1 MLDPIT
7 ESLENWAIP
16 ERRNVGPYML
26 TLQNQY
32 LNENIL
38 HGGAGKSGKCTFCV
52 KYFVSYGFIHADPQ
66 GTRVLLYWEN
76 LTSQFL
82 SGLLLIISV
91 HPVLCQLA
99 VQKLKLC
106 HQM

>member
-38 HGGAGKSGKCTFCV
+38 QGGAGKSGKCTFCV

-76 LTSQFL
+76 LTSSFFQDFCSSFL
-82 SGLLLIISV
+82 CTLSFVNSQ
-91 HPVLCQLA
+91 C
-99 VQKLKLC
+99 KN
-106 HQM
+106 

>member
-1 MLDPIT
+1 MQLPFIEYHQIMLDPIT

-38 HGGAGKSGKCTFCV
+38 QGGAGKSGKCTFCV
-52 KYFVSYGFIHADPQ
+52 KFMVLSMQIPKVREFYFIER
-66 GTRVLLYWEN
+66 T
-76 LTSQFL
+76 
-82 SGLLLIISV
+82 
-91 HPVLCQLA
+91 
-99 VQKLKLC
+99 
-106 HQM
+106 